1 VDGGRYGKGVR
12 FDGDGDAV
20 VIPDDP
26 SLEPG
31 AGDFTIEAWVN
42 LFGKLRKKFH
52 RSVRP
57 HLLRHSYAVHMLRGG
72 ADVRVLQALF
82 GHESIDDTAKYL
94 RLVKE
99 DVHNTYEEAL
109 EGVL

>member
-31 AGDFTIEAWVN
+31 AGDFTIEAWT
-42 LFGKLRKKFH
+42 
-52 RSVRP
+52 S
-57 HLLRHSYAVHMLRGG
+57 
-72 ADVRVLQALF
+72 
-82 GHESIDDTAKYL
+82 
-94 RLVKE
+94 VKE
-99 DVHNTYEEAL
+99 RACHPVHTA
-109 EGVL
+109 GVL

>member
-31 AGDFTIEAWVN
+31 AGDWTLEAWVN
-42 LFGKLRKKFH
+42 
-52 RSVRP
+52 P
-57 HLLRHSYAVHMLRGG
+57 
-72 ADVRVLQALF
+72 
-82 GHESIDDTAKYL
+82 DDTTGIRAVLAKWGGTCSTAYDAAYNACE
-94 RLVKE
+94 VDMKYCCE
-99 DVHNTYEEAL
+99 
-109 EGVL
+109 

>member
-1 VDGGRYGKGVR
+1 
-12 FDGDGDAV
+12 
-20 VIPDDP
+20 
-26 SLEPG
+26 
-31 AGDFTIEAWVN
+31 
-42 LFGKLRKKFH
+42 
-52 RSVRP
+52 
-57 HLLRHSYAVHMLRGG
+57 MLRGG